1 MKKLAY
7 TVLQL
12 SDLYSVAPSA
22 IYTGIAT
29 GRIRALKK
37 GRTYL
42 IPEADAEI
50 WFNSLP
56 ETAKRAPKKRGFWS
70 YLFRKW
76 KKARTQ

>member
-7 TVLQL
+7 TVFQL

-22 IYTGIAT
+22 IYKAIAT
-29 GRIRALKK
+29 GRIRAVKK

-42 IPEADAEI
+42 IPEADAEN

-56 ETAKRAPKKRGFWS
+56 ETTKRTPKKRSFWS
-70 YLFRKW
+70 RLFRKR
-76 KKARTQ
+76 KKVGA